1 MKILAYCYGPTCTEK
16 DIFCEKFIEEND
28 DYELVSSSSIRLNLS
43 KSALVEN
50 KIVEQMVMEE
60 TLNRCVKIF
69 TKNKKRK
76 NILLNGLFLNEA
88 SRLNLIN
95 LLEASV
101 NFEFKKVAIAFLPG
115 DAAETYEN
123 LKNKKEFNNLD
134 FEYTR
139 KQFINFKL
147 ASKKEEA
154 DLLIDNVENHDG
166 QIQLSTTTW
175 QEQELVTCNTFKKVS
190 EFIKHINSF

>member
-1 MKILAYCYGPTCTEK
+1 MKILAYCYGPTCVEK

-28 DYELVSSSSIRLNLS
+28 DYELVSSSLIRLKLS

-50 KIVEQMVMEE
+50 KIIEQTVMEE
-60 TLNRCVKIF
+60 ILNRCVKIF

-95 LLEASV
+95 LLETNV
-101 NFEFKKVAIAFLPG
+101 NFDFKKAAIAFLPA
-115 DAAETYEN
+115 DSVETYEN
-123 LKNKKEFNNLD
+123 LKNKKEFNDLD

-147 ASKKEEA
+147 ATKKEEA
-154 DLLIDNVENHDG
+154 DLLIDKVENHDG
-166 QIQLSTTTW
+166 QIQLNATTW
-175 QEQELVTCNTFKKVS
+175 REQESVTCNTFKKVS
-190 EFIKHINSF
+190 EFIKHISSF

>member
-1 MKILAYCYGPTCTEK
+1 MKILAYCYGPTCAEK

-28 DYELVSSSSIRLNLS
+28 DYELVSSSAIRLKLS
-43 KSALVEN
+43 QNALVEN
-50 KIVEQMVMEE
+50 KIIEQNVISE
-60 TLNRCVKIF
+60 TLNRCIKIF

-95 LLEASV
+95 LLEAKV
-101 NFEFKKVAIAFLPG
+101 NFDFKKAAIAFLPE
-115 DAAETYEN
+115 DAMETYEN

-134 FEYTR
+134 FEYIK

-154 DLLIDNVENHDG
+154 DVLIDRVENHDG
-166 QIQLSTTTW
+166 QIQLSATTW
-175 QEQELVTCNTFKKVS
+175 QKQELVTCNTFKKVS

>member
-1 MKILAYCYGPTCTEK
+1 MKILAYCYGPTCVEK

-28 DYELVSSSSIRLNLS
+28 DYELVSSSSIRLKLS

-101 NFEFKKVAIAFLPG
+101 NFEFKKVAIAFLPE
-115 DAAETYEN
+115 DVVETYEN
-123 LKNKKEFNNLD
+123 LKNKKEFNDLN

-154 DLLIDNVENHDG
+154 DLLIDKIENHDER
-166 QIQLSTTTW
+166 IELSTTTW
-175 QEQELVTCNTFKKVS
+175 QKQESVTCNNLKKVS